1 MITDD
6 IVRTYFPG
14 RYFLGIMLLLTLD
27 SHAADA
33 TKLMPRP
40 IPGWTKPSPA
50 KEVSGAKVPGTKSPT
65 AQQPDQARILFIYR
79 RDKLPVELKKLAV
92 KPNTAVTI
100 PSAAATPSEPAMS
113 QNRVKIIPKAELSEI
128 LKAKPQKP

>member
-6 IVRTYFPG
+6 MVRTYFSG
-14 RYFLGIMLLLTLD
+14 RCLLGIMVLLTFG
-27 SHAADA
+27 SYAADP

-40 IPGWTKPSPA
+40 VPGWTKPSSTM
-50 KEVSGAKVPGTKSPT
+50 EVPGLKVPGTKSPST
-65 AQQPDQARILFIYR
+65 QQPDQARILFIYR

-92 KPNTAVTI
+92 KPNTTVTI
-100 PSAAATPSEPAMS
+100 PSAAATPSEPVMS

>member
-14 RYFLGIMLLLTLD
+14 RYFPGIMLLLTLD

-40 IPGWTKPSPA
+40 IPGWTKPSPT
-50 KEVSGAKVPGTKSPT
+50 KEVSGAKVPDTKSPT

-100 PSAAATPSEPAMS
+100 PSAAATPSQPVMS
-113 QNRVKIIPKAELSEI
+113 QSRVKIIPKAELSEM